1 MRRVEPAEPRPADP
15 LRHLPRLHFALA
27 AVAFLAAVA
36 VAFPVAAG
44 WQALAAPGRAPD
56 PAGGPPLP
64 PPSASGWI
72 FLVGG
77 ALAVALGAALSVALV
92 LAGRAIAARRSH
104 GFCLATAFAASFFF
118 PLGTL
123 LGFHT
128 IDVLCAP
135 SAREAFGLPARARP
149 GR

>member
-1 MRRVEPAEPRPADP
+1 MRDTLTDAPDA

-27 AVAFLAAVA
+27 AVVAFATVA
-36 VAFPVAAG
+36 LAFPVSAG
-44 WQALAAPGRAPD
+44 WQALSHPERALD
-56 PAGGPPLP
+56 PAGGVRLP

-77 ALAVALGAALSVALV
+77 ALAIGLGAALAVALI
-92 LAGRAIAARRSH
+92 ASGRAIAARRSH
-104 GFCLATAFAASFFF
+104 AFCLATSFAASFFF

-128 IDVLCAP
+128 IDALCRPA
-135 SAREAFGLPARARP
+135 ARAAFGLKPR
-149 GR
+149 